1 MRAQAW
7 VRGAVARLMTPFN
20 CPAAHASS
28 PYHLLLLPSSSY
40 SLLSRLRR
48 HFASSS
54 SSRSSSP
61 AYNTTQNTTS
71 TFMEVVQE
79 VLKHGS
85 TQGVRAAIRSDQKSY
100 NLVQLIASALDV
112 YNILRNK
119 NVPPLSFSMTQNGS
133 TGSSVKGINGTGFL
147 GGARIGI
154 VAKPSPEFVAGIFGT
169 WLSGGVAV
177 PLALSY
183 PEAELLHVMNDSD
196 ISMILSTKE
205 HQDIMEN
212 ISTKCSAHCSLL
224 PSVTSIPVNI
234 DCQEPSSTEVTS
246 SISSLIAEIDSSKE
260 IRGDDP
266 ALILYT
272 SGTTGKPKGVVH
284 THKGIVS
291 QVEFMPKFS
300 VRGIWQRWR
309 ESYPNNGSKND
320 EAITVPTMYT
330 RLLQGYDGMDPEQQS
345 ASSFAAKQLR
355 LMMCGSSALPSPL
368 MKRWEEVTG
377 HRLLERYGMT
387 EFVMALSNPLHG
399 ARKEGTVGKPLP
411 RVEAKIIMEDG
422 TETTSEVGELC
433 IRSPSLFKE
442 YWRKPEVTAESFID
456 GGFFKTGDTVTV
468 DDEGYF
474 IILGRTNADIMKVGG
489 YKLSA
494 LEIESVLLQH
504 EIVLECAVLG
514 LPDEA
519 YGEIIC
525 AIIVPKED
533 SKKRAE
539 LDSKPALTLEALTSQ
554 QEGAE
559 EIIRSLAVVPGRQ
572 TFRLSLTFVFPLHVL
587 SLLAV
592 RPAAPEEVDKVDSA
606 KAGEKPVVVIVAA
619 GVQVLRQP
627 ARPPSPPAR
636 LVDHLDDQAPHQ
648 APRPQGHVEQRHAE
662 AGHALGQLGVEE
674 LDHPDHA
681 ERLGEPRQR
690 VLRHEPERRH
700 GAAAGPAAPAQS
712 LPAPCGLHHGGRGH
726 RRGAEHQAP
735 ADPLLHGQPPRVA
748 CQPPQRRR
756 GPPVVAARPERHG
769 EHVEHGER
777 AAGHAEPA
785 GADAPVHR
793 VGLRHREVLIHG
805 LREED
810 GGRPDRHH
818 ADRRLELLHLVH
830 RAQPPPVADAVR
842 AATAGLVLLR
852 VADHARLVQEP
863 EQIDHTT

>member
-28 PYHLLLLPSSSY
+28 SPYHLLLLPCSSY

-48 HFASSS
+48 HFASSSSSS

-85 TQGVRAAIRSDQKSY
+85 TQGVHAAIRSDQKSY

-119 NVPPLSFSMTQNGS
+119 NMTQNGS

-196 ISMILSTKE
+196 ISLILSTKE

-291 QVEFMPKFS
+291 QVQILSEAWGYRSEDQFLHCLPLHHVHGLFNALFAPLYSGSVVEFMPKFS

-320 EAITVPTMYT
+320 EAITVFTGVPTMYT

-411 RVEAKIIMEDG
+411 CVEAKIIMEDG
-422 TETTSEVGELC
+422 AETTSEVGELC

-539 LDSKPALTLEALTSQ
+539 LDSKPALTLEALTSW
-554 QEGAE
+554 
-559 EIIRSLAVVPGRQ
+559 SKDKLAPYKIP
-572 TFRLSLTFVFPLHVL
+572 TRLYLW
-587 SLLAV
+587 
-592 RPAAPEEVDKVDSA
+592 D
-606 KAGEKPVVVIVAA
+606 
-619 GVQVLRQP
+619 
-627 ARPPSPPAR
+627 
-636 LVDHLDDQAPHQ
+636 
-648 APRPQGHVEQRHAE
+648 
-662 AGHALGQLGVEE
+662 
-674 LDHPDHA
+674 
-681 ERLGEPRQR
+681 
-690 VLRHEPERRH
+690 
-700 GAAAGPAAPAQS
+700 S
-712 LPAPCGLHHGGRGH
+712 LPRNAMGKVNKKELKKLL
-726 RRGAEHQAP
+726 GA
-735 ADPLLHGQPPRVA
+735 
-748 CQPPQRRR
+748 
-756 GPPVVAARPERHG
+756 
-769 EHVEHGER
+769 
-777 AAGHAEPA
+777 
-785 GADAPVHR
+785 
-793 VGLRHREVLIHG
+793 
-805 LREED
+805 
-810 GGRPDRHH
+810 
-818 ADRRLELLHLVH
+818 
-830 RAQPPPVADAVR
+830 
-842 AATAGLVLLR
+842 
-852 VADHARLVQEP
+852 
-863 EQIDHTT
+863 

>member
-28 PYHLLLLPSSSY
+28 SPYHLLLLPCSSY

-48 HFASSS
+48 HFASSSSSS

-119 NVPPLSFSMTQNGS
+119 NMTQNGS

-196 ISMILSTKE
+196 ISLILSTKE

-320 EAITVPTMYT
+320 EAITVFTGVRFMLNYYLSLNCSRHYGYSILLDYQVPTMYT

-422 TETTSEVGELC
+422 AETTSEVGELC

-539 LDSKPALTLEALTSQ
+539 LDSKPALTLEALTSWSKDKLAPYKVNKK
-554 QEGAE
+554 ELKKLLGA
-559 EIIRSLAVVPGRQ
+559 
-572 TFRLSLTFVFPLHVL
+572 
-587 SLLAV
+587 
-592 RPAAPEEVDKVDSA
+592 
-606 KAGEKPVVVIVAA
+606 
-619 GVQVLRQP
+619 
-627 ARPPSPPAR
+627 
-636 LVDHLDDQAPHQ
+636 
-648 APRPQGHVEQRHAE
+648 
-662 AGHALGQLGVEE
+662 
-674 LDHPDHA
+674 
-681 ERLGEPRQR
+681 
-690 VLRHEPERRH
+690 
-700 GAAAGPAAPAQS
+700 
-712 LPAPCGLHHGGRGH
+712 
-726 RRGAEHQAP
+726 
-735 ADPLLHGQPPRVA
+735 
-748 CQPPQRRR
+748 
-756 GPPVVAARPERHG
+756 
-769 EHVEHGER
+769 
-777 AAGHAEPA
+777 
-785 GADAPVHR
+785 
-793 VGLRHREVLIHG
+793 
-805 LREED
+805 
-810 GGRPDRHH
+810 
-818 ADRRLELLHLVH
+818 
-830 RAQPPPVADAVR
+830 
-842 AATAGLVLLR
+842 
-852 VADHARLVQEP
+852 
-863 EQIDHTT
+863 